1 MVRKIDIG
9 IASCPANSVPPEQID
24 EKTRERM
31 AHVQKRLEQGL
42 KEIKKQ
48 EARAWEKA
56 RLHKYR

>member
-31 AHVQKRLEQGL
+31 ANVQKRLEQGL

-48 EARAWEKA
+48 EAKAWAKA
-56 RLHKYR
+56 KLPKYR